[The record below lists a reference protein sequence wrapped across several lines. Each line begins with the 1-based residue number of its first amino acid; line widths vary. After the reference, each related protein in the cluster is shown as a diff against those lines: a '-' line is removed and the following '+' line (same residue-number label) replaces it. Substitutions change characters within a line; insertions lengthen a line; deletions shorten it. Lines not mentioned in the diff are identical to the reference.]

1 MAKVL
6 ADCLRV
12 RSVYVIGEL
21 AVMNSEGSKA
31 HVLVSYKPQL
41 YGQCRPRWKIRGST
55 VKTTKGWNAKQPKEF
70 SIDLSQETKV

>member
-21 AVMNSEGSKA
+21 AAMNSEGSKA
-31 HVLVSYKPQL
+31 STFL
-41 YGQCRPRWKIRGST
+41 YHTTTALRPMQ
-55 VKTTKGWNAKQPKEF
+55 AKMENQRLHHQDHEGR
-70 SIDLSQETKV
+70 E